1 MSDPVEQ
8 LIEELRSFAEA
19 YPEDIFRPLTDADRK
34 EHPVLITR
42 ASADMGRH
50 MGKWMLRAAAALLAC
65 AETARRLE
73 VAERALL
80 HHGYRKSCDIPACNC
95 GDQWLHGGNA
105 AQRLSEIDG
114 VLRDEGLTQGKTILN
129 AVKELLATRAQGEKE

>member
-1 MSDPVEQ
+1 MTTPDTNPEA
-8 LIEELRSFAEA
+8 LLALAEEIGSVG
-19 YPEDIFRPLTDADRK
+19 PEEVVHNI
-34 EHPVLITR
+34 
-42 ASADMGRH
+42 SAHYALCD
-50 MGKWMLRAAAALLAC
+50 RAAAALLAC
-65 AETARRLE
+65 AETARKLE

-105 AQRLSEIDG
+105 AQRLSEIGG